1 MALRAQQNSENPNLG
16 IGMMLGA
23 YFLFSLVDTSVKWL
37 LYAGLAS
44 FQLAFMRYA
53 SHFIISIFLI
63 ARGGIS
69 RDRFATDH
77 FGLVI
82 FRAFLLVSATALNFI
97 VLRYLSL
104 TVVSAIMFSAPI
116 VVCLLSWPML
126 GERVGPWRWF
136 AICLGFS
143 GVIVVIRPFGESFH
157 WAAILTCYNAAALAL
172 YSILTRRLS
181 GIVATETM
189 QFYMGFLGTVS
200 LLPMAIW
207 TWVMPQSLLEW
218 GLMCSLGVWA
228 WAGHDLLTRAHGF
241 APANTLMP
249 YTYSFLIFLTVES
262 YLVFADIPDGMTLTG
277 AAIIMLSGLIIWKRA
292 QIRQTHP
299 SH

>member
-1 MALRAQQNSENPNLG
+1 MALKAVANSENPTLG
-16 IGMMLGA
+16 IAMMLGA
-23 YFLFSLVDTSVKWL
+23 YFMFSLVDTSVKWL

-44 FQLAFMRYA
+44 LQLAFMRYA
-53 SHFIISIFLI
+53 SHFVISIFTI

-77 FGLVI
+77 LRLVL

-126 GERVGPWRWF
+126 GEKVGPWRWF
-136 AICLGFS
+136 AIGLGFL
-143 GVIVVIRPFGESFH
+143 GVMVVIRPFGENYH
-157 WAAILTCYNAAALAL
+157 WAALLTCYNAIALAL

-189 QFYMGFLGTVS
+189 QFYMGLLGTVS
-200 LLPMAIW
+200 LLPMALW
-207 TWVMPQSLLEW
+207 TWVMPQTLFEW
-218 GLMCSLGVWA
+218 GLLCCLGVWA
-228 WAGHDLLTRAHGF
+228 WGGHELLTRAHGL

-249 YTYSFLIFLTVES
+249 YTYSFLIFLTIES
-262 YLVFADIPDGMTLTG
+262 YLVFADIPDRWTLTG

-292 QIRQTHP
+292 EIREADV
-299 SH
+299 

>member
-1 MALRAQQNSENPNLG
+1 MALRAQQNQEKPNLG
-16 IGMMLGA
+16 IAMMLGA
-23 YFLFSLVDTSVKWL
+23 YFLLSLVDTSVKWL
-37 LYAGLAS
+37 LFAGLAS

-53 SHFIISIFLI
+53 SHFVISFVLI
-63 ARGGIS
+63 ARGGIT
-69 RDRFATDH
+69 RDRFSTDH
-77 FGLVI
+77 FGLVVC
-82 FRAFLLVSATALNFI
+82 RAFLLISATALNFI

-136 AICLGFS
+136 AICLGFL
-143 GVIVVIRPFGESFH
+143 GVLVVIRPFDQSFH
-157 WAAILTCYNAAALAL
+157 WAALLTCYNAVALAL

-181 GIVATETM
+181 GIVAIETM

-218 GLMCSLGVWA
+218 GLMLSLGVWA
-228 WAGHDLLTRAHGF
+228 WAGHELLTRAHGF

-249 YTYSFLIFLTVES
+249 YTYSFLIFLSVES
-262 YLVFADIPDGMTLTG
+262 YLVFADIPDRLTLTG

-292 QIRQTHP
+292 QIRQNVL
-299 SH
+299 

>member
-77 FGLVI
+77 FGLVM

-157 WAAILTCYNAAALAL
+157 WAAILTCT
-172 YSILTRRLS
+172 TRQHWPF
-181 GIVATETM
+181 I
-189 QFYMGFLGTVS
+189 QFS
-200 LLPMAIW
+200 H
-207 TWVMPQSLLEW
+207 
-218 GLMCSLGVWA
+218 
-228 WAGHDLLTRAHGF
+228 AGYRG
-241 APANTLMP
+241 
-249 YTYSFLIFLTVES
+249 
-262 YLVFADIPDGMTLTG
+262 
-277 AAIIMLSGLIIWKRA
+277 
-292 QIRQTHP
+292 
-299 SH
+299 